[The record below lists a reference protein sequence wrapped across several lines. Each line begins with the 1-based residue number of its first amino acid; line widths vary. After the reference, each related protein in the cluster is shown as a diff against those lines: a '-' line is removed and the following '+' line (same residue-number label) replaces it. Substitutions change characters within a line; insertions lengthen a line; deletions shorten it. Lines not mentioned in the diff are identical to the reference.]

1 MMLPDCDG
9 VLLWRSSLSICD
21 VELVSWMMLL
31 LIDQPP
37 GLKSLRENRVDGLGA
52 TLLRGEQ
59 WGECTRVA
67 IAFQALG
74 YMSCHFIHYPGKVC
88 ASGWCSSEC
97 VNEYIRVR
105 L

>member
-1 MMLPDCDG
+1 MDMNNFYMG
-9 VLLWRSSLSICD
+9 
-21 VELVSWMMLL
+21 
-31 LIDQPP
+31 Q

-52 TLLRGEQ
+52 SLLRGEQ

-67 IAFQALG
+67 IAFQAHG